1 MPSNQKMQMIWL
13 RNVAFAACLAASFS
27 ADFADAKMQNANL
40 PCLPV
45 AEMNK
50 FLKEEYGEDPLI
62 ITMAPTVSYVLYVK
76 QDPNRSWTSVGVS
89 NGIACL
95 VSNGDMWQTN
105 NELIIWRNK
114 QKK

>member
-1 MPSNQKMQMIWL
+1 MPSNQVTPL
-13 RNVAFAACLAASFS
+13 RNVAFAAFLAASFS
-27 ADFADAKMQNANL
+27 ANFADAKMQDANL

-50 FLKEEYGEDPLI
+50 FLKEEYDEDPLI

-95 VSNGDMWQTN
+95 VSNGDMWQAN

-114 QKK
+114 QRK

>member
-1 MPSNQKMQMIWL
+1 MPFNQTAPL
-13 RNVAFAACLAASFS
+13 RNAAFAACLAVSFS
-27 ADFADAKMQNANL
+27 ADAKMQNTNL

-50 FLKEEYGEDPLI
+50 FLKEEYNEDPLI
-62 ITMAPTVSYVLYVK
+62 ITMAPTVSYVLYVR

-95 VSNGDMWQTN
+95 VSNGDMWQAN

-114 QKK
+114 QSK